1 MLKMVWWKMVCDGV
15 VCGAKPRA
23 KDGAEE
29 EEEEARGPQGNE
41 GGCHQ
46 MPRLPRKTKVD
57 VTICNSYHA
66 CRR

>member
-1 MLKMVWWKMVCDGV
+1 MCDGV

-23 KDGAEE
+23 KDGAEEEEEEE

-57 VTICNSYHA
+57 VTTCNSYHA